1 MRTPVLQNEILK
13 KLRDKI
19 LTGRYPDG
27 YRLPTEPE
35 LARNLNV
42 SRDCLRAALD
52 KLSEERLI
60 ERIPRK
66 GTFVTSSRGSNDKNI
81 YYLLPCP
88 DFMVKSG
95 TMSAFGHME
104 AMSGALKATEKHGFC
119 LIPVPVSTT
128 NDENDIDFE
137 RLRILA
143 PGSRILM
150 SGISWFWKMFP
161 LMNSLKCRVA
171 GELSLSHMIPEC
183 IGYGW
188 NVYVNDCNNTLDII
202 LEKFCEAGVRKPMF
216 VNYWC
221 DDTMRKRALAKI
233 AENGMNLSASTFLY
247 HSGDTKQLRRKIA
260 ELFKGEAFDGL
271 MLNFSEY
278 HLLERESMNADLGIL
293 PDITI
298 ILADKFTYVSELEK
312 APAYLHFDRKNMC
325 FNAVEWLVSD
335 KPNELVTVAPTFF
348 PAEAK

>member
-13 KLRDKI
+13 KIRDKI
-19 LTGRYPDG
+19 LTGRYPGG

-35 LARNLNV
+35 LAASLKV

-95 TMSAFGHME
+95 PMSALGHME
-104 AMSGALKATEKHGFC
+104 AMSGALKATEKYGFC
-119 LIPVPVSTT
+119 LVPVPVSPT

-137 RLRILA
+137 RLRILTS
-143 PGSRILM
+143 GSRILM

-171 GELSLSHMIPEC
+171 GELSLSNMIPEC
-183 IGYGW
+183 VGYGW
-188 NVYVNDCNNTLDII
+188 NVYVSDCGNSLDII
-202 LEKFCEAGVRKPMF
+202 LEKFRETGVRKPLF
-216 VNYWC
+216 VNCCC

-233 AENGMNLSASTFLY
+233 ADARINASPNTFLY

-260 ELFKGEAFDGL
+260 ELFRSESFDGL
-271 MLNFSEY
+271 MLDFPEY
-278 HLLERESMNADLGIL
+278 HLIERESLNADLGIS
-293 PDITI
+293 PDIPI
-298 ILADKFTYVSELEK
+298 ILADKFTYVAELEK
-312 APAYLHFDRKNMC
+312 APAYLHFDRKTMC

-335 KPNELVTVAPTFF
+335 KPNELVSVAPTFF
-348 PAEAK
+348 PAE